1 VSGSAESV
9 DFQLE
14 DKLIKIKRRSRG
26 SDLRCQPE
34 DEYDKH
40 HGSKTKDE
48 QYDFSQG
55 YDTVAPSIA
64 LVAG

>member
-1 VSGSAESV
+1 
-9 DFQLE
+9 
-14 DKLIKIKRRSRG
+14 
-26 SDLRCQPE
+26 LRCQPE